1 MMSPKLTDE
10 MRAALM
16 SQPGGLVE
24 IEDDQTHKVY
34 ILIEQPQARSLL
46 RDALRRE
53 LQIGFDQADRGE
65 SEPWDIQ
72 ETLAEA
78 RRRHAEPHD

>member
-1 MMSPKLTDE
+1 MSPKLTDE
-10 MRAALM
+10 MRAALKARPEGM
-16 SQPGGLVE
+16 VE
-24 IEDDQTHKVY
+24 IEDDQTHKIY
-34 ILIEQPQARSLL
+34 FLIEQPQARRLL
-46 RDALRRE
+46 GETLRRE

-78 RRRHAEPHD
+78 HRRHTKPHD